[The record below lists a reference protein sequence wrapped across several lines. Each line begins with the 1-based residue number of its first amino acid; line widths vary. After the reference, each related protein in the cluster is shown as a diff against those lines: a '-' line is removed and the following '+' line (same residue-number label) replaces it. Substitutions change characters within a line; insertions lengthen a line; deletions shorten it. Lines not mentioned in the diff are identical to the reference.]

1 MKESDYFYTA
11 VLWAVEQGITAGTGP
26 NTFGPELKVTREQI
40 VVLLHSF
47 VRNYLGQSADARA
60 DLSGYQDLSKTS
72 AWARDAFAWAVA
84 EGVADGYGEGLFGPN
99 DAITREQLAAML
111 WRYAARPE
119 SEGGLSAFADGA
131 EVSVWAQ
138 QAMSW
143 AVSLGLINGVDSD
156 RLDPKG
162 QATRAQTAT
171 ILMRFAQ
178 SMTR

>member
-1 MKESDYFYTA
+1 MDG
-11 VLWAVEQGITAGTGP
+11 VGTGLFAP
-26 NTFGPELKVTREQI
+26 NATTSRAMIVTILWRMQGSPEVDTTETFTDVYP
-40 VVLLHSF
+40 
-47 VRNYLGQSADARA
+47 DAWYA
-60 DLSGYQDLSKTS
+60 K
-72 AWARDAFAWAVA
+72 AIAWAVA

-178 SMTR
+178 SETK